1 MLDIKKY
8 FRFVFFLKEY
18 SVDILVNLTKN
29 LFLLS
34 LEAMITI
41 IINFIIS
48 SLSEILERQN
58 TKQDWN
64 EGKVLSTMCFIN
76 VRLI

>member
-1 MLDIKKY
+1 MLDIKNY

-41 IINFIIS
+41 NINFISS
-48 SLSEILERQN
+48 SLSEILKRQN

>member
-76 VRLI
+76 VGLI

>member
-1 MLDIKKY
+1 MLDIKNY